1 MKNHEMIG
9 KGFEHLR
16 EALVPYVS
24 RELAV
29 MYGEEWWSEGV
40 LAKLYDRQKENLP
53 SSGSTEELKQSMDV
67 LLCLNLI
74 DIRWND
80 VFRKK
85 LANSN
90 RNWVKEL
97 IETRNKWAHIGSVD
111 FSSDDTERGLDTM
124 ARLCE
129 QIDAAGYT
137 EKIRKLYRI
146 VRYGTEGGS
155 ADIQTPGIDKPLPI
169 FNSLSGLPSW
179 RDVIEP
185 HPDVAQGKYRKAEF
199 AANLARVVDGKA
211 TVEYRD
217 PVEFFSRTYITEG
230 MRRLL
235 SEAIK
240 RINGTGGEPIVQ
252 LKTAFG
258 GGKTHTM
265 LALYHLLRDNASK
278 DNIPAIQALLSELKL
293 GLPHVNIAVI
303 VGTEP
308 DLTNKRRPV
317 NMPGITINTIWGEIA
332 AQLAESAGDL
342 DIYNIVKM
350 SDAKHTS
357 PGTKTF
363 IELFNKCGPCLILMD
378 ELVAYGKKLYGVSD
392 LPAGTFDNFI
402 TFIQEI
408 TEAAKACDNCLIVA
422 SIPESDVE
430 IGGDAGQIVLES
442 IEHTFG
448 RMESIWKP
456 VAANEGFEVVRR
468 RLFLN
473 CKNTATRDYVC
484 DTFSKLYNDN
494 PSEFPIESRELE
506 YATRMKSCYPIHPEV
521 FDRLY
526 EDWATLEHFQK
537 TRGVLRLMASVIHD
551 LWMNNDNS
559 PLIMPGSISLDNPD
573 IKNELTR
580 YLDENWNALV
590 DREIDG
596 KNSIPYQKDKN
607 DPRYGKYMASRR
619 VARAIFLGSAPSVK
633 EQSIRGID
641 VQRIRLGV
649 AQPLE
654 NVGVFNDALNTLN
667 NSLAYLYSNPT
678 DGRFWYDTRPTLRKT
693 VNDRASQIPESEIEK
708 ETESRLNKMTKDN
721 RFAGIH
727 ICPNTTLDVP
737 DIQSVRLVVLR
748 PINLFK
754 ETPEGNNALQI
765 AENILNTRGDGPRIY
780 RNMLIFVAPD
790 HSVIDSLKQS
800 VKMYLA
806 WKSVKDDA
814 ERLNLDVAQQ
824 READSFMKGFND
836 TVNLRVREA
845 YCWLLVPY
853 IDRNDNISKIQWEKI
868 RISGGSDPITKKAAE
883 KLINDGCMITTWS
896 PLLLRKELDSLLWKD
911 VDSIEIKKLWEQL
924 CTYCYLPR
932 LASYSVLESTI
943 RLGLQSDEYFALSSG
958 FIDGRYAELK
968 QSFMISQIDSYKLLV
983 KNAVA
988 AEQIRKEKEESE
1000 SKTTGE
1006 TEIIFE
1012 GETKVDNPAE
1022 GSITVEKPVPPK
1034 EEKHTR
1040 FRMTKELDYIRVNKD
1055 MNQIVSEVIQPL
1067 GSLKG
1072 AKVTI
1077 RIIVDT
1083 EVPEGITSD
1092 KERTVN
1098 ENCRTLKIEDK
1109 EFY

>member
-1 MKNHEMIG
+1 MIG
-9 KGFEHLR
+9 KGFEQLR
-16 EALVPYVS
+16 QALVPYVS
-24 RELAV
+24 HELAIV
-29 MYGEEWWSEGV
+29 YGEEWWSEGV
-40 LAKLYDRQKENLP
+40 LSKLYDRQKENLP
-53 SSGSTEELKQSMDV
+53 ESGTTEELEQSMDV

-80 VFRKK
+80 VFKRK

-97 IETRNKWAHIGSVD
+97 IETRNKWAHIGSID

-129 QIDAAGYT
+129 QVDTGGNT
-137 EKIRKLYRI
+137 EEIRKLYRT

-155 ADIQTPGIDKPLPI
+155 ADIQRRESEKPLPI
-169 FNSLSGLPSW
+169 FSSLSGLPSW

-199 AANLARVVDGKA
+199 AADLAQVSNGMA
-211 TVEYRD
+211 SPEYQD
-217 PVEFFSRTYITEG
+217 PVEFFSRTYLTEG
-230 MRRLL
+230 MKRLL

-240 RINGTGGEPIVQ
+240 RINGAGGEPVVQ

-265 LALYHLLRDNASK
+265 LALYHLLRDNPSK
-278 DNIPAIQALLSELKL
+278 VNIPTIQSLLQETGLE
-293 GLPHVNIAVI
+293 LPHVNVAVI
-303 VGTEP
+303 VGTACDP
-308 DLTNKRRPV
+308 TKKTRPV

-332 AQLAESAGDL
+332 AQLAESAGNPDL
-342 DIYNIVKM
+342 YDIIKV
-350 SDAKHTS
+350 SDSKHTS
-357 PGTKTF
+357 PGSRTF
-363 IELFNKCGPCLILMD
+363 VELFNKCGPCVILMD
-378 ELVAYGKKLYGVSD
+378 ELVAYAKKLHGTSD
-392 LPAGTFDNFI
+392 LPAGSFDNFI

-408 TEAAKACDNCLIVA
+408 TEAARASSNCLIVA
-422 SIPESDVE
+422 SIPESDLE
-430 IGGDAGQIVLES
+430 IGGDAGQIALES

-473 CKNTATRDYVC
+473 CKNTANRDLVC
-484 DTFSKLYNDN
+484 ETFSKLYNDN
-494 PSEFPIESRELE
+494 PSEFPITSRELD
-506 YATRMKSCYPIHPEV
+506 YTNRMKSCYPIHPEV

-559 PLIMPGSISLDNPD
+559 PLIMPGSISLDNSD

-580 YLDENWNALV
+580 YLDDNWNALV

-596 KNSIPYQKDKN
+596 KNSVPYQKDKN

-641 VQRIRLGV
+641 VQKIRLGV
-649 AQPLE
+649 VQPGE

-667 NSLAYLYSNPT
+667 NSLAYLYSNQT

-708 ETESRLNKMTKDN
+708 EIENRLSKMSKDS

-727 ICPNTTLDVP
+727 ICPYSSLDVP
-737 DIQSVRLVVLR
+737 DTQDVRLVVLR
-748 PINLFK
+748 PINSFK
-754 ETPEGNNALQI
+754 ETPEGNNAIQVS
-765 AENILNTRGDGPRIY
+765 ENILNTRGEGPRIY
-780 RNMLIFVAPD
+780 RNMLTFVAPD

-806 WKSVKDDA
+806 WKSVKNDS
-814 ERLNLDVAQQ
+814 ERLNLDAAQN
-824 READSFMKGFND
+824 REAESNTKGFND
-836 TVNLRVREA
+836 TVNLRIRET
-845 YCWLLVPY
+845 YCWLLVPL
-853 IDRNDNISKIQWEKI
+853 IDRNDDISKIQWEKI
-868 RISGGSDPITKKAAE
+868 RISGGTDNITKKAAD
-883 KLINDGCMITTWS
+883 KLISDECMIINWS
-896 PLLLRKELDSLLWKD
+896 PLLLRRELDSLLWKD
-911 VDSIEIKKLWEQL
+911 SDDIVIKKLWEQL

-932 LASYSVLESTI
+932 LASYSVLETTI
-943 RLGLQSDEYFALSSG
+943 RQGLQSEEYFFLSSG
-958 FIDGRYAELK
+958 YIDDRYAELK
-968 QSFMISQIDSYKLLV
+968 QNFMIGQVDSSKLLV
-983 KNAVA
+983 KNSVA
-988 AEQIRKEKEESE
+988 KAQLIKEKEEKERKPSE
-1000 SKTTGE
+1000 EEKGEIQGE
-1006 TEIIFE
+1006 TRID
-1012 GETKVDNPAE
+1012 GPQ
-1022 GSITVEKPVPPK
+1022 GPVVIEHPQPPK
-1034 EEKHTR
+1034 EEKHTQ
-1040 FRMTKELDYIRVNKD
+1040 FRMTKKLDYTRVNRD
-1055 MNQIVSEVIQPL
+1055 MNLIVSEVVQPI
-1067 GSLKG
+1067 GSING
-1072 AKVTI
+1072 AEVTITIVVEAKVP
-1077 RIIVDT
+1077 D
-1083 EVPEGITSD
+1083 GISSD

-1098 ENCRTLKIEDK
+1098 ENCRTLKIDDK